1 MGASNTVFESVYTT
15 TAPLTYSRQLSR
27 RDDWLL
33 ELGEFLAFSTISA
46 MPMHRR
52 DIEAAADWLR
62 KHLAMLGL
70 HHVQVLPGVNGGHP
84 SVYADWLL
92 APGQPT
98 LLLYGH
104 YDVQPVDPL
113 KDWRT
118 PPFQATRIGQNLFAR
133 GASDDKGQLFI
144 HLKAVESYLATVGSL
159 PINVKIWLEG
169 EEEINSPNLPAFLD
183 REAARLEADA
193 VLVSDTEML
202 GPGRPTIIYGLRG
215 SLAFELEVGGP
226 RHDLHAGRYGGA
238 VHNPLQALCEII
250 AGLHDRRGRVAIPE
264 FYARVREV
272 AATERQELRCGSPD
286 DEQIMADLDIPTG
299 WGEEGYSLF
308 ERMTIRPA
316 LIVNGIAGGYT
327 GPGIKT
333 VIAKRALARLSMR
346 LVPAQEP
353 AEIAGLLQ
361 RHVAAIKAPTVYT
374 RLKIMGGSPPVVIP
388 HRHPMVSA
396 ARRAIFQVWGVPPV
410 FTRSGGTIP
419 LVACLQKRFA
429 VPVILLGFGLP
440 DDDIHAPNEKISLP
454 NFFRGIETIIHF
466 LEECRR

>member
-27 RDDWLL
+27 RDDWLR
-33 ELGEFLAFSTISA
+33 ELGELLDFPTISA
-46 MPMHRR
+46 MPSHRR
-52 DIEAAADWLR
+52 DIEAAADWL
-62 KHLAMLGL
+62 KNHLAMLGL

-183 REAARLEADA
+183 SEATRLEADA

-238 VHNPLQALCEII
+238 VHNPVQALCEII

-316 LIVNGIAGGYT
+316 LIVNGIGNQDRYSEARIGKAEHAACPR
-327 GPGIKT
+327 PGTSRNRQAFTTTYRCYK
-333 VIAKRALARLSMR
+333 AANSLY
-346 LVPAQEP
+346 
-353 AEIAGLLQ
+353 EIEDHGWFFSS
-361 RHVAAIKAPTVYT
+361 RDS
-374 RLKIMGGSPPVVIP
+374 SPPSYDVSRQACDLP
-388 HRHPMVSA
+388 GLGCTASFHTQRRHYPSGCISQKEVRCA
-396 ARRAIFQVWGVPPV
+396 GHPAWFWVAR
-410 FTRSGGTIP
+410 
-419 LVACLQKRFA
+419 
-429 VPVILLGFGLP
+429 
-440 DDDIHAPNEKISLP
+440 
-454 NFFRGIETIIHF
+454 
-466 LEECRR
+466 